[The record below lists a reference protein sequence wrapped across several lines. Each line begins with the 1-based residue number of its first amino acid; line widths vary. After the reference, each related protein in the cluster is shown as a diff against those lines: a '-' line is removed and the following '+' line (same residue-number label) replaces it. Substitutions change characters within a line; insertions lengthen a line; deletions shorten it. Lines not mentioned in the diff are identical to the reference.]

1 MEDYKLRED
10 RVLFFGREK
19 KTSVHLECRTMRTE
33 GEIMVEGNKEGGRG
47 EELDPAPVF
56 IRLRTKTPNVI
67 VPAHPVRLPGP
78 TVNSGGPLHTVLFV
92 FSRMLHD

>member
-1 MEDYKLRED
+1 MMAF
-10 RVLFFGREK
+10 VFSTHFFFAQ
-19 KTSVHLECRTMRTE
+19 TMRTPPC
-33 GEIMVEGNKEGGRG
+33 EIKEEGNEEGGR
-47 EELDPAPVF
+47 EELDTVTVF

>member
-1 MEDYKLRED
+1 MR
-10 RVLFFGREK
+10 G
-19 KTSVHLECRTMRTE
+19 TMTEC
-33 GEIMVEGNKEGGRG
+33 EIMVEGNKEGGRG